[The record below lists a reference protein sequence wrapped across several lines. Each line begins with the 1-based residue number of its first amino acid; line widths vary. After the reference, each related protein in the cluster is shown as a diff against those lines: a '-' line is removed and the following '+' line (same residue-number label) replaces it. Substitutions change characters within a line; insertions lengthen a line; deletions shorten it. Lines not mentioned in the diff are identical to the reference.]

1 MVLALVLVGENYAK
15 MCPIVWSISVTPQNN
30 NLKVPYKNIF
40 LISSLIVLL
49 KRCNP
54 APSKPL

>member
-1 MVLALVLVGENYAK
+1 MAQMVLALVLVGENYVK
-15 MCPIVWSISVTPQNN
+15 MCPIVWSISVKPQNN

-40 LISSLIVLL
+40 PISSLIVLL

-54 APSKPL
+54 AP